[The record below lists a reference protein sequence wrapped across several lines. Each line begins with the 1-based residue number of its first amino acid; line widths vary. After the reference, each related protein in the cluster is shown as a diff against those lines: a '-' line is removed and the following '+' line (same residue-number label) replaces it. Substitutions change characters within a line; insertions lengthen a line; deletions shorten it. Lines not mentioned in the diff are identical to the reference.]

1 MQSDIFFFSTQSFA
15 AVEIVQVAQVVEAV
29 EVVEV
34 VEVVEAVEVVAR
46 SDQCWRRSK
55 AF

>member
-1 MQSDIFFFSTQSFA
+1 MQSDIFLPFTQSFA
-15 AVEIVQVAQVVEAV
+15 AVEIVQVAQ
-29 EVVEV
+29 VVEV